1 MSKVSIIVPVYNTS
15 KQLRKCLNSLVNQTE
30 KDIEIIIINDGST
43 DNSEKII
50 SEYKNN
56 YNELIKYYSKKNEG
70 IAKARNF
77 GIEKANSDYI
87 LFIDSDDYIDETL
100 IEKLMPYINDNINII
115 KFKLQK
121 VDQDGKIIEKVN
133 GPIFN
138 KINGGDAFNKLYCE
152 DILLDSPC
160 LYLIKKKLF
169 IENNFTFKRT
179 YHEDFGLIPLLIVN
193 AQSFV
198 STPYYLYSYVQAPN
212 SITRNS
218 DYKKTIK
225 KFEDVLFHYDNALNE
240 IKNMNLNKKV
250 KENIK
255 IFYTNAV
262 ILKIQELK
270 EQDKNKYIRE
280 IKKRKMYRN
289 IKPRNI
295 KQLVKRILFRCNI
308 KLYLK
313 MR

>member
-100 IEKLMPYINDNINII
+100 IEKLMPYINDNIDII

-121 VDQDGKIIEKVN
+121 VNQDGKIIEKVN

>member
-15 KQLRKCLNSLVNQTE
+15 KQLHKCLNSLVNQTE

-70 IAKARNF
+70 VAKARNF
-77 GIEKANSDYI
+77 GIKKANSDYI

-100 IEKLMPYINDNINII
+100 IEKLMPYINDNIDII

-121 VDQDGKIIEKVN
+121 VNQDGKIIEKVN

-152 DILLDSPC
+152 DILIDSPC

-179 YHEDFGLIPLLIVN
+179 YHEDFGLIPLIIVN

-225 KFEDVLFHYDNALNE
+225 KFEDALFHYDNALNE

-295 KQLVKRILFRCNI
+295 KQLVKRILLRCNI